1 VIKPL
6 ALLREFEHVGARITN
21 SAEHPSVLGWE
32 RVEAS
37 SNAGRWMSPSGEVQS
52 EQRSPWRARSL

>member
-1 VIKPL
+1 MIKPL

-32 RVEAS
+32 RV
-37 SNAGRWMSPSGEVQS
+37 GRERLGDRGGP
-52 EQRSPWRARSL
+52 RANGQERMT